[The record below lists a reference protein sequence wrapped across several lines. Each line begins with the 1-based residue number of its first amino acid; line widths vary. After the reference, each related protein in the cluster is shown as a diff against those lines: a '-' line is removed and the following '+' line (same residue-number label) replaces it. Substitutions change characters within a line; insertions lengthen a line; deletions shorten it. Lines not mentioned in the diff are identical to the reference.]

1 MKLYITALL
10 MLLAF
15 YVLPAKAQ
23 QVIPPQ
29 NKLINVACG
38 PLQSL
43 VDYLNSEGFELVFMG
58 ETPNAIIYDSL
69 WLSYDRQR
77 FHYIRANKNNGEG
90 CIVAPGM
97 VAYSEF
103 LQESQL

>member
-29 NKLINVACG
+29 NKMINVACG
-38 PLQSL
+38 PLENL

-58 ETPNAIIYDSL
+58 ETPNGFIYDSL
-69 WLSYDRQR
+69 WLSYGRQR

-90 CIVAPGM
+90 CIVAAGM
-97 VAYSEF
+97 VAYSEY